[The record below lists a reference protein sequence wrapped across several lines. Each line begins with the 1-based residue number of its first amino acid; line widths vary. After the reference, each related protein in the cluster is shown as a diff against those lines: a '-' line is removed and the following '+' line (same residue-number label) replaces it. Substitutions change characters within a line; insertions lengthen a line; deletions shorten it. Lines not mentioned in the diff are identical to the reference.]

1 MKKIIIAI
9 LAFGLIISC
18 EKQEDEIRLD
28 DFSIQKSNLKANSS
42 VDPKTDGV
50 TVPFKSNFYTE
61 QEGKIDMDACV
72 GGFLGLNTQVGSGEA
87 THLGR
92 FTTKMEFCMNFTVVL
107 DADGNPI
114 TDGNGNTIPDPDNGF
129 GEYSVDEGKGKF
141 FAANGDELWF
151 TVSGKVILYAPGTHP
166 FYIANFDDP
175 FTFTGGTGRFEGAT
189 GGGHTNSFTNF
200 AHTDHNWTG
209 TITLLKSD

>member
-9 LAFGLIISC
+9 FALCLLNSC
-18 EKQEDEIRLD
+18 DKESLDLSSDE
-28 DFSIQKSNLKANSS
+28 FNSSELKSS
-42 VDPKTDGV
+42 VDPKTEGV
-50 TVPFKSNFYTE
+50 TVPFKSDFYTE
-61 QEGKIDMDACV
+61 QEGEIDMRACE
-72 GGFLGLNTQVGSGEA
+72 GDWIGLNTQVGGGEA

-92 FTTKMEFCMNFTVVL
+92 FTTKMEFCMNFTVLL
-107 DADGNPI
+107 DDDGYPI

-166 FYIANFDDP
+166 FYLANFDDP

-209 TITLLKSD
+209 TLTLLKGK